1 MHSKKTPIIPSL
13 PQGLS
18 EKDMQDRAFQV
29 SVSQASYNYMFSY
42 LEPLSLSAGLPEG
55 EAFTLEYEAKVTKVF
70 LPLLENFTHVV
81 LSLLERE
88 IEDDLTSDV
97 SSTIK
102 KVNDAYL
109 TLKAHKSSSSPLALI
124 DDVEQTKALLDALVE
139 VPNSIEAA
147 LKGLSHLPKDLA
159 NIVEGL
165 SKVTKEFESEGFTAF
180 LKNTLYYTLNEERGR
195 DYLQAK
201 GLEDYELLFNSLP
214 TPQAMD
220 IERKAWMPDDEQPI
234 CLQDWY
240 FGYMQIA
247 GFNTTNLRGVRTEKA
262 ACENV
267 CLLSELLEKMSVTD
281 DILQNVSGDIT
292 LTLTEAANK
301 GLLYVC
307 DYAMFEGKKGAPL
320 HGLHRYPEAPI
331 ALFYW
336 SASPPSGFPTDG
348 ALQPIAIQLGQHF
361 DADTTPIFTPND
373 CTNNNDCDGAKWLL
387 AKMVVQNAC
396 TIEHETI
403 AHLGACHLVIE
414 PIIVASHRQLPQAHP
429 LMVLLKPHFRFT
441 LNINN
446 GAYTSLMVP
455 GGVVASVIST
465 SHQETGEVLV
475 EAYEKRRFD
484 DQYPDKIFGQRG
496 VEKDTLPSF
505 PFREDTMDLWASI
518 HDFVVDYLSLYYEGR
533 SMEERNNM
541 VLEDVELQA
550 WVNELVNP
558 KRAAVK
564 GLEGLT
570 ATGDDKHPVQIDDFD
585 YLCRV
590 VAQIIYTASA
600 QHASVN
606 FAQYPLMSYIP
617 GATGTLYKPMP
628 GSREPLRKEDVVSWL
643 PPLDV
648 ALYQTSFAYLLAGV
662 QYDTLGHYTDDPRI
676 HYFTDKRVAP
686 ILSTF
691 HMRLNKIEIDIHQRN
706 ASRPMPYMMQLP
718 SLIPNSISI

>member
-102 KVNDAYL
+102 KVNNAYL

-247 GFNTTNLRGVRTEKA
+247 GFNTTNLRG
-262 ACENV
+262 
-267 CLLSELLEKMSVTD
+267 
-281 DILQNVSGDIT
+281 
-292 LTLTEAANK
+292 
-301 GLLYVC
+301 
-307 DYAMFEGKKGAPL
+307 
-320 HGLHRYPEAPI
+320 
-331 ALFYW
+331 
-336 SASPPSGFPTDG
+336 
-348 ALQPIAIQLGQHF
+348 
-361 DADTTPIFTPND
+361 
-373 CTNNNDCDGAKWLL
+373 
-387 AKMVVQNAC
+387 
-396 TIEHETI
+396 
-403 AHLGACHLVIE
+403 
-414 PIIVASHRQLPQAHP
+414 
-429 LMVLLKPHFRFT
+429 
-441 LNINN
+441 
-446 GAYTSLMVP
+446 
-455 GGVVASVIST
+455 
-465 SHQETGEVLV
+465 
-475 EAYEKRRFD
+475 
-484 DQYPDKIFGQRG
+484 
-496 VEKDTLPSF
+496 
-505 PFREDTMDLWASI
+505 
-518 HDFVVDYLSLYYEGR
+518 
-533 SMEERNNM
+533 
-541 VLEDVELQA
+541 
-550 WVNELVNP
+550 
-558 KRAAVK
+558 
-564 GLEGLT
+564 
-570 ATGDDKHPVQIDDFD
+570 
-585 YLCRV
+585 
-590 VAQIIYTASA
+590 
-600 QHASVN
+600 
-606 FAQYPLMSYIP
+606 
-617 GATGTLYKPMP
+617 
-628 GSREPLRKEDVVSWL
+628 
-643 PPLDV
+643 
-648 ALYQTSFAYLLAGV
+648 
-662 QYDTLGHYTDDPRI
+662 
-676 HYFTDKRVAP
+676 
-686 ILSTF
+686 
-691 HMRLNKIEIDIHQRN
+691 
-706 ASRPMPYMMQLP
+706 
-718 SLIPNSISI
+718 